1 MHKMARKKIKMITLI
16 LLSGKL
22 WMIIFRIFQILNNK
36 HMIYLGEK
44 KPYLLKSRNR
54 QETLKH

>member
-36 HMIYLGEK
+36 RMIYLGGK
-44 KPYLLKSRNR
+44 KAVSFKIS
-54 QETLKH
+54 